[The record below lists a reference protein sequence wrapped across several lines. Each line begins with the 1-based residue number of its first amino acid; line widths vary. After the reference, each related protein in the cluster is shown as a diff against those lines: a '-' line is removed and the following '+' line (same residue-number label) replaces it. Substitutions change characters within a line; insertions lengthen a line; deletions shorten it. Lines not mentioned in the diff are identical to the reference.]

1 CLQSK
6 NSPYS
11 F

>member
-1 CLQSK
+1 CLQSA